1 MECCS
6 LGNPSPVIFGLYM
19 LANTVD
25 FDEDLHLMVNFVG
38 KIRYKK
44 RLTVLPQTRVGL
56 HKNDRRIR
64 AIVLEFF
71 NMLCVIT
78 TDTNELH

>member
-1 MECCS
+1 
-6 LGNPSPVIFGLYM
+6 M

-25 FDEDLHLMVNFVG
+25 FDKDLHLVVNFVG
-38 KIRYKK
+38 EIRYKK
-44 RLTVLPQTRVGL
+44 RLTLLPQTRVGL
-56 HKNDRRIR
+56 HKNDRRIW

-78 TDTNELH
+78 PDTNEFHQN